1 MLSKRVRTHRRRNK
15 RKTRK
20 SQKSRKSKR
29 TVRRQRAGSYEIY
42 TMDSYKG
49 LPISS
54 TGVYT
59 FPTGTQTYE
68 AYKED
73 LQSAGDSNMD

>member
-1 MLSKRVRTHRRRNK
+1 MLSKRGRTHRRRNK
-15 RKTRK
+15 RKAR
-20 SQKSRKSKR
+20 KSRKIKR
-29 TVRRQRAGSYEIY
+29 TVRRQKAGSYEIY
-42 TMDSYKG
+42 TMDNYKG

-68 AYKED
+68 AYMED
-73 LQSAGDSNMD
+73 RQRAGDSNDD